1 MYLGHRD
8 FLRFDQKMRS
18 ENLSDRCLIG
28 RRIVEC
34 CDRLWVSPE
43 CQNKTYG
50 LVVADYASKEAILL
64 SKPEEDIWRFM
75 TFGHLASRDE
85 LEAWIGSGMDAR
97 REETR
102 GAEVSIV

>member
-1 MYLGHRD
+1 M
-8 FLRFDQKMRS
+8 
-18 ENLSDRCLIG
+18 
-28 RRIVEC
+28 
-34 CDRLWVSPE
+34 
-43 CQNKTYG
+43 
-50 LVVADYASKEAILL
+50 ADYASKEAILL